1 MKFDSEISQEF
12 SIDYLRENNLI
23 ETNQISYNSQTDYNV
38 ESIRNGFGCF
48 VFGEE
53 DLMKQEFVIDPLFP
67 NYSIIEDDII
77 PQQILSTNEKK
88 IFRVIYP
95 EKSFINNNQKES
107 MDFLESNDVSLIKR
121 FDKKRKRF
129 ENADNI
135 LKKSMTAFLNKYL
148 INNLNN
154 NLRKIGNRT
163 YFEKVPQSFIRE
175 LVNKANKK
183 NNINLTLKKL
193 FEKYNLYK
201 RELKSIEEGKN
212 SEIQK
217 LFNMS
222 FLNLYEIYIKSDE
235 FNIKELNRLKRKNM
249 NDWYLKTYKNITKDF
264 IKF

>member
-38 ESIRNGFGCF
+38 ESIRNGFNNF

-53 DLMKQEFVIDPLFP
+53 DSMNQEFVIEPFFP
-67 NYSIIEDDII
+67 NSSIIEDDII
-77 PQQILSTNEKK
+77 PQQIIFTNEKK

-107 MDFLESNDVSLIKR
+107 MDFLESNDCSLIKR
-121 FDKKRKRF
+121 FNKKRKRF
-129 ENADNI
+129 ENTDNI
-135 LKKSMTAFLNKYL
+135 LKKSMTAFLNNYL
-148 INNLNN
+148 INKMNY

-175 LVNKANKK
+175 LVNKTNKK

-201 RELKSIEEGKN
+201 GELKSIEEEKN
-212 SEIQK
+212 PEIQK
-217 LFNMS
+217 LFNTS

-235 FNIKELNRLKRKNM
+235 FNIKEMNRLKRKNM